1 MFNRV
6 LYTHESKFEIFGT
19 KRRQYDR
26 RRIGEAYQPKC
37 LNPTIKHRGGFLQVW
52 SCLSSSGV
60 GDLIKIEGRITG
72 ELYVDILRHHA
83 VSSGM
88 RLIGYNFILQQDIDP
103 KHCSRVAK
111 NYLNEMAQKGV
122 LELMTWPPQ
131 SPDLNIIEHIW
142 VYLDRKK
149 VEHAPRNAEECFEVL
164 QREWHNIPQDFITN
178 LYESISWRIL
188 AVIKA
193 KGGHS
198 SY

>member
-1 MFNRV
+1 
-6 LYTHESKFEIFGT
+6 
-19 KRRQYDR
+19 
-26 RRIGEAYQPKC
+26 
-37 LNPTIKHRGGFLQVW
+37 
-52 SCLSSSGV
+52 
-60 GDLIKIEGRITG
+60 
-72 ELYVDILRHHA
+72 
-83 VSSGM
+83 M
-88 RLIGYNFILQQDIDP
+88 RLIGRNFILQQDNDT

-111 NYLNEMAQKGV
+111 NYLNEMAEEGV

-142 VYLDRKK
+142 DYLDRKK

-178 LYESISWRIL
+178 LYESIPRRIS

-198 SY
+198 RY